1 MGRTRKAFIGLAGIG
16 LLLLAGLLAYVLPQH
31 RVVYVDGTEVR
42 RGEGTRVT
50 GAGVPSRLEPGND
63 VYYLHTSNPER
74 TDVYV
79 FRNEDTGFGLP
90 PYFKLDAAEL
100 QGRAQL
106 LARKEGQFALVTYYG
121 WRIPV
126 LKLFPNAVDIEAWD
140 RTEEPWPIFNITF
153 LTLLTILT
161 GGLYL
166 KLRRWRQARAARRMP
181 AED

>member
-1 MGRTRKAFIGLAGIG
+1 MGRTRKVFTVFAGIG

-31 RVVYVDGTEVR
+31 RMVYVDGTEVR
-42 RGEGTRVT
+42 RGDGTRVT
-50 GAGVPSRLEPGND
+50 TAGAPPTLVPGND

-74 TDVYV
+74 TDIYV

-90 PYFKLDAAEL
+90 PYFKMDAAEL

-106 LARKEGQFALVTYYG
+106 LARKENQLALVTYYG

-140 RTEEPWPIFNITF
+140 RTEEPWPVFNITF
-153 LTLLTILT
+153 LALLTILI

-166 KLRRWRQARAARRMP
+166 KLRRWRRARAVRRTQ
-181 AED
+181 AGD

>member
-1 MGRTRKAFIGLAGIG
+1 MGRTRKAFTVLAGIG

-31 RVVYVDGTEVR
+31 RVVHVDGTEVR

-50 GAGVPSRLEPGND
+50 TAGSPPGLVPGND

-74 TDVYV
+74 TDIYV

-90 PYFKLDAAEL
+90 PYFKMDAAEL

-106 LARKEGQFALVTYYG
+106 LARKEGQLALVTYYG

-126 LKLFPNAVDIEAWD
+126 LKLFPNAVDIEVWD
-140 RTEEPWPIFNITF
+140 RAEEPWPVFNITVF
-153 LTLLTILT
+153 ALLAILT

-166 KLRRWRQARAARRMP
+166 KLRRWRRARATRREH
-181 AED
+181 AAD

>member
-1 MGRTRKAFIGLAGIG
+1 MGRTRKFFIVLAGIG
-16 LLLLAGLLAYVLPQH
+16 LLLLAGLLAYVLPRH
-31 RVVYVDGTEVR
+31 RVVHVDGTEVR

-50 GAGVPSRLEPGND
+50 NAGSPPSLVPGND

-74 TDVYV
+74 TDIYV

-90 PYFKLDAAEL
+90 PYFKMDAAEL

-106 LARKEGQFALVTYYG
+106 LARKEGQLALVTYYG

-140 RTEEPWPIFNITF
+140 RAEEPWPVFNITV
-153 LTLLTILT
+153 LTLLAILT

-166 KLRRWRQARAARRMP
+166 KQSRWRRARAARRTQTG
-181 AED
+181 A